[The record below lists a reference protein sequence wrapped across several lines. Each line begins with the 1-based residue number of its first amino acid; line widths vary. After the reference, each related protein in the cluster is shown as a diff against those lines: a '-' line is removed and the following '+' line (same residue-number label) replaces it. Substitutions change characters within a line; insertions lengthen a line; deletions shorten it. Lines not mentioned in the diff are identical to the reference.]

1 MKSLPCWR
9 MFSGWTQELLLCK
22 RTTTRWLK
30 ISGESASQPTR
41 LFVGHQA
48 SMRSNWRMTPINTS
62 SEPVHRNIKTDY
74 PESTLSVKF
83 RIFAHKEVPEL
94 QLTTGV
100 CRKLAVV
107 AGAAGHHF
115 TRSTLCMQ
123 RKISPLTPLA
133 KRRFKLRYRFEKIY
147 HPTVICDLK
156 YRGFL
161 VFVYCNNH
169 FRILHAC

>member
-1 MKSLPCWR
+1 MLRGLDSRIASLQKNYDAMAEDFR
-9 MFSGWTQELLLCK
+9 RIRISTDKIIRRASSIDALELADD
-22 RTTTRWLK
+22 TN
-30 ISGESASQPTR
+30 Q
-41 LFVGHQA
+41 
-48 SMRSNWRMTPINTS
+48 TS

-115 TRSTLCMQ
+115 KPLKSVHQ

-147 HPTVICDLK
+147 HPTVIRDLK
-156 YRGFL
+156 YGAFPRLF
-161 VFVYCNNH
+161 YCNNH